1 MSNLTVSVSIDN
13 FMQSANAAAMQT
25 AIGNPSGFITNFNL
39 TGASG
44 VLQDQITILSNGT
57 GNFINNSTL
66 TATSGVLQNQISIL
80 TNATGNYL
88 TNLSG
93 IHSGNGAGL
102 TGLNLTGNGGH
113 INLNLGS
120 IYGANSK
127 LSVGY
132 NAGRAYGTEGNS
144 AIDWYQRWLNDTNG
158 NTVMSWDVP
167 NITKPYLLGSWIVD
181 NLEAGSIT
189 CSTNIEISGAYYGNG
204 AYLTGIPSSNPNSVN
219 TSGNQT
225 ISGFKIFDNQEI
237 TFKTASASVT
247 NTGFFNTTFS
257 IPTGY
262 IFCCDQFEF
271 ITTRISGINLSTS
284 GIFSGHFG
292 TSNNRQEFLTGCRIE
307 STGFG
312 MRQIFNY
319 AQNAISGSGAAGT
332 YLSAHIYTGS
342 RAPIHSGFFVFKG
355 NIYSI

>member
-1 MSNLTVSVSIDN
+1 MANLTVSTAVDN

-44 VLQDQITILSNGT
+44 VLQ
-57 GNFINNSTL
+57 
-66 TATSGVLQNQISIL
+66 NQISTL

-102 TGLNLTGNGGH
+102 TELNLSGAGGR
-113 INLNLGS
+113 IDLPNAILYDNLNRQS
-120 IYGANSK
+120 INFNNSR
-127 LSVGY
+127 GF
-132 NAGRAYGTEGNS
+132 GTEGNTS
-144 AIDWYQRWLNDTNG
+144 ISWHERSLYDNNG
-158 NTVMSWDVP
+158 STIASWD
-167 NITKPYLLGSWIVD
+167 IIGFSKPYLIGNWQVD
-181 NLEAGSIT
+181 SLEAFTSLTSNG
-189 CSTNIEISGAYYGNG
+189 NIEISGAYYGNG

-237 TFKTASASVT
+237 TFKTAPASVT

-262 IFCCDQFEF
+262 MFCCDQFEF

-292 TSNNRQEFLTGCRIE
+292 TSNNRQEFLTSCRIE

-319 AQNAISGSGAAGT
+319 AQNGVSGSGAAGT
-332 YLSAHIYTGS
+332 FLSAHIYTGS
-342 RAPIHSGFFVFKG
+342 RASIHSGFFVFKG